1 MGKFSEN
8 RLKLSTFKLNALLD
22 ITLAINDNVS
32 TSELIRRYEKL
43 LTDDLD
49 IGKVIVLKYS
59 DKWECLLNSGYSNLF
74 FDRIDIE
81 RDLLPYDEISFITS
95 EPQRFPEL
103 VDIVIPVSHKDQAIA
118 YVLIGDIEEEGEGVS
133 PIIKHLRFIQTLSN
147 IITVAIENKRLFQE
161 SLRQE
166 ALKREMELASRMQTM
181 LIPAREKLPSHEWIR
196 MKAFYHPHFEV
207 GGDYYDVIQLSR
219 DEVGFCIADVSGKGI
234 SAAILMSN
242 FQANL
247 RALYTAPQ
255 TLTDTLRRLNER
267 VMNSAKG
274 EKFITL
280 FIARYHFRTRELKY
294 VNAGHNPPFLYEM
307 NSGKLTQLASGCV
320 GMGMLDELPFVNEAA
335 VTLDEPAKL
344 FCYTDGLVEV
354 IQDSGVEFG
363 TGDIEKEIANTRS
376 LEENITTIIDKQK
389 ILEGSTAIFDD
400 ISIIGAEFPGKN
412 GFSG

>member
-1 MGKFSEN
+1 MAKFSEN

-32 TSELIRRYEKL
+32 TSELIRRYEKM

-49 IGKVIVLKYS
+49 IGKVIVLKFS
-59 DKWECLLNSGYSNLF
+59 DKWECLLNSGFGNDF
-74 FDRIDIE
+74 FGKVNMD
-81 RDLLPYDEISFITS
+81 RDLHIYDEISFITS
-95 EPQRFPEL
+95 EPQNFPEL
-103 VDIVIPVSHKDQAIA
+103 VDIVIPVTHKDKAIA

-166 ALKREMELASRMQTM
+166 ALKREMELASKMQTM
-181 LIPAREKLPSHEWIR
+181 LIPEKERLPDHEYIR
-196 MKAFYHPHFEV
+196 MKAFYHPHFDV
-207 GGDYYDVIQLSR
+207 GGDYYDVIDLGKE
-219 DEVGFCIADVSGKGI
+219 EVGFCIADVSGKGI

-247 RALYTAPQ
+247 RALYTPEQ
-255 TLTDTLRRLNER
+255 SLKDTLKRLNAS
-267 VMNSAKG
+267 VMSSAKG

-280 FIARYHFRTRELKY
+280 FIARYHFKTRELAY
-294 VNAGHNPPFLYEM
+294 VNAGHNPPFLYKKE
-307 NSGKLTQLASGCV
+307 SGELIQLSTGCV
-320 GMGMLDELPFVNEAA
+320 GMGMLDELPFVNEGSIK
-335 VTLDEPAKL
+335 LEESSKL

-354 IQDSGVEFG
+354 IQDTGVEFG
-363 TGDIEKEIANTRS
+363 TEDLEKELANPDS
-376 LEENITTIIDKQK
+376 LENNINTIIEKQK
-389 ILEGSTAIFDD
+389 ILEGSAAIFDD

-412 GFSG
+412 GFS

>member
-49 IGKVIVLKYS
+49 IGKVIVLKFS
-59 DKWECLLNSGYSNLF
+59 DKWECLLNSGFGHHF
-74 FDRIDIE
+74 FGQVDME
-81 RDLLPYDEISFITS
+81 RDLHVYDEISFITS
-95 EPQRFPEL
+95 EPQEFPEL
-103 VDIVIPVSHKDQAIA
+103 VDIVIPVTHKDKAIA

-161 SLRQE
+161 TLRQE

-181 LIPAREKLPSHEWIR
+181 LIPAKEKLPDHAYIR

-207 GGDYYDVIQLSR
+207 GGDYYDVIELS
-219 DEVGFCIADVSGKGI
+219 DEEVGFCIADVSGKGI

-247 RALYTAPQ
+247 RALFTSEQ
-255 TLTDTLRRLNER
+255 NLTDTLIRLNDS

-280 FIARYHFRTRELKY
+280 FIARYHYHTRELTY
-294 VNAGHNPPFLYEM
+294 VNAGHNPPFLYEP
-307 NSGKLTQLASGCV
+307 GPKKLSQLASGCV
-320 GMGMLDELPFVNEAA
+320 GMGMLDELPFVNEGSVQLNHA
-335 VTLDEPAKL
+335 AKL

-363 TGDIEKEIANTRS
+363 TEDLEKQLRNEQS
-376 LEENITTIIDKQK
+376 LEANITDIIARQK
-389 ILEGSTAIFDD
+389 IIEGSAAIFDD
-400 ISIIGAEFPGKN
+400 ISIIGAEFPGEE
-412 GFSG
+412 GF

>member
-32 TSELIRRYEKL
+32 TSELIRRYEKM

-49 IGKVIVLKYS
+49 IGKVIVLKFS
-59 DKWECLLNSGYSNLF
+59 DKWDCLLNSGFGNKF
-74 FDRIDIE
+74 FEKVDMK

-95 EPQRFPEL
+95 EPQHFPEL
-103 VDIVIPVSHKDQAIA
+103 VDIVIPVSHKDEAIA
-118 YVLIGDIEEEGEGVS
+118 FVLIGDIEEEGEGVS

-166 ALKREMELASRMQTM
+166 ALKREMELASKMQNM
-181 LIPAREKLPSHEWIR
+181 LIPTEEKLPSHRFIR

-207 GGDYYDVIQLSR
+207 GGDYYDVIQLSEN
-219 DEVGFCIADVSGKGI
+219 EVGFCIADVSGKGI

-247 RALYTAPQ
+247 RALFTAGQ
-255 TLTDTLRRLNER
+255 GLTATLEKLNER

-280 FIARYHFRTRELKY
+280 FIARYHYKTRELRY
-294 VNAGHNPPFLYEM
+294 VNAGHNPPLMYELESK
-307 NSGKLTQLASGCV
+307 NLTQLGSGCV
-320 GMGMLDELPFVNEAA
+320 GMGMLDKLPFVNEA
-335 VTLDEPAKL
+335 VVKLDKAAKL

-354 IQDSGVEFG
+354 IQDTGVEFG
-363 TGDIEKEIANTRS
+363 TENLEKEFTNERS
-376 LEENITTIIDKQK
+376 LEDNIQTIIKNQK
-389 ILEGSTAIFDD
+389 ILEGSAAIFDD
-400 ISIIGAEFPGKN
+400 ISIIGAEFPGIN
-412 GFSG
+412 EFA

>member
-32 TSELIRRYEKL
+32 TSELIRRYEKM

-49 IGKVIVLKYS
+49 IGKVIVLKFS
-59 DKWECLLNSGYSNLF
+59 DKWECLLNSGFGNKF
-74 FDRIDIE
+74 FEEINME
-81 RDLLPYDEISFITS
+81 RDLLIYDEISFITS
-95 EPQRFPEL
+95 EPQHFPEL
-103 VDIVIPVSHKDQAIA
+103 VDIVIPVHHKDEAIA
-118 YVLIGDIEEEGEGVS
+118 FVLIGDIEEEGEGVS

-166 ALKREMELASRMQTM
+166 ALKREMELASKMQNM
-181 LIPAREKLPSHEWIR
+181 LIPAKERLPSNDFIR

-207 GGDYYDVIQLSR
+207 GGDYYDVIQLSE

-247 RALYTAPQ
+247 RALFSADQ
-255 TLTDTLRRLNER
+255 GLTDTLNRLNER

-280 FIARYHFRTRELKY
+280 FIARYHFKTRELKY
-294 VNAGHNPPFLYEM
+294 INAGHNPPLMYELE
-307 NSGKLTQLASGCV
+307 SGKLSTLGSGCV
-320 GMGMLDELPFVNEAA
+320 GMGMLDDLPFVNEA
-335 VTLDEPAKL
+335 VVKMDKTAKL

-354 IQDSGVEFG
+354 IQDSGIEFG
-363 TGDIEKEIANTRS
+363 TENLEKELTNSRS
-376 LEENITTIIDKQK
+376 LEDNIQTIIDNQE
-389 ILEGSTAIFDD
+389 IMEGSAAIFDD
-400 ISIIGAEFPGKN
+400 ISIIGAEFPGTK
-412 GFSG
+412 GFN

>member
-8 RLKLSTFKLNALLD
+8 RLKISTFKLNALLD

-32 TSELIRRYEKL
+32 TTELIRRYEKM

-49 IGKVIVLKYS
+49 IGKVIVLKFGNR
-59 DKWECLLNSGYSNLF
+59 WECLLNSGYGNSF
-74 FDRIDIE
+74 FGKVDIE
-81 RDLLPYDEISFITS
+81 RDLMIYEEISFITS
-95 EPQRFPEL
+95 EPQHFPEL
-103 VDIVIPVSHKDQAIA
+103 VDIVIPVSHKDKPIA

-166 ALKREMELASRMQTM
+166 ALKREMELASKMQNM
-181 LIPAREKLPSHEWIR
+181 LIPTSEKLPSNEFIR
-196 MKAFYHPHFEV
+196 MTAFYHPHFDV
-207 GGDYYDVIQLSR
+207 GGDYYDVIQLSKH
-219 DEVGFCIADVSGKGI
+219 EVGFCIADVSGKGI

-247 RALYTAPQ
+247 RALYTADQ
-255 TLTDTLRRLNER
+255 EIKDTLTKLNQS

-280 FIARYHFRTRELKY
+280 FIARYNFKTRELTY
-294 VNAGHNPPFLYEM
+294 VNAGHNPPFLYEPG
-307 NSGKLTQLASGCV
+307 SEKLAQLDSGCV
-320 GMGMLDELPFVNEAA
+320 GMGMLDELPFINVGSIR
-335 VTLDEPAKL
+335 VDEPSKL

-363 TGDIEKEIANTRS
+363 TEDLEKELCNPDS
-376 LEENITTIIDKQK
+376 LEENIRTIIENQK
-389 ILEGSTAIFDD
+389 IMEGSAAIFDD

-412 GFSG
+412 GSF

>member
-1 MGKFSEN
+1 MGKFSDN
-8 RLKLSTFKLNALLD
+8 RLKISTFKLNALLD

-32 TSELIRRYEKL
+32 VTELIRRYEKM

-49 IGKVIVLKYS
+49 IGKVIVLKFS
-59 DKWECLLNSGYSNLF
+59 DKWECLLNSGFANSF
-74 FDRIDIE
+74 FGKVDVE
-81 RDLLPYDEISFITS
+81 RDLDIYDEISFITS
-95 EPQRFPEL
+95 EPQHFPEL
-103 VDIVIPVSHKDQAIA
+103 VDIVIPVTHKDKAIA

-166 ALKREMELASRMQTM
+166 ALKKEMELASKMQSM
-181 LIPAREKLPSHEWIR
+181 LIPTSEKLPSHDFIR
-196 MKAFYHPHFEV
+196 MQAFYHPHFEV
-207 GGDYYDVIQLSR
+207 GGDYYDVIQLSKN
-219 DEVGFCIADVSGKGI
+219 DVGFCIADVSGKGI

-247 RALYTAPQ
+247 RALYTADQ
-255 TLTDTLRRLNER
+255 SLTDTLTRLNKS
-267 VMNSAKG
+267 VLNSAEG

-280 FIARYHFRTRELKY
+280 FIARYNYQTRKLTY
-294 VNAGHNPPFLYEM
+294 VNAGHNPPFLYEFG
-307 NSGKLTQLASGCV
+307 SEKLSQLDSGCV
-320 GMGMLDELPFVNEAA
+320 GMGMLDELPFINEASL
-335 VTLDEPAKL
+335 TLDQPSKL

-363 TGDIEKEIANTRS
+363 TEDLEKELCNPDS
-376 LEENITTIIDKQK
+376 LEDNIATIIENQK
-389 ILEGSTAIFDD
+389 IMEGSAAIFDD

-412 GFSG
+412 GFS

>member
-1 MGKFSEN
+1 MAKFSEN
-8 RLKLSTFKLNALLD
+8 RLKLSTFKLNSLLD
-22 ITLAINDNVS
+22 ITLAINDNVA
-32 TSELIRRYEKL
+32 TSELIRRYEKM

-49 IGKVIVLKYS
+49 IGKVIVLKFS
-59 DKWECLLNSGYSNLF
+59 DKWECLLNSGYGNDF
-74 FDRIDIE
+74 FGMVNME
-81 RDLLPYDEISFITS
+81 RDLHIYDEISFITS
-95 EPQRFPEL
+95 EPQNFPEL
-103 VDIVIPVSHKDQAIA
+103 VDIVIPVTHKDKAIA

-181 LIPAREKLPSHEWIR
+181 LIPEKERLPDHKNIR
-196 MKAFYHPHFEV
+196 MRAFYHPHFDV
-207 GGDYYDVIQLSR
+207 GGDYYDVIELS
-219 DEVGFCIADVSGKGI
+219 DHEVGFCIADVSGKGI

-247 RALYTAPQ
+247 RALFTVDHG
-255 TLTDTLRRLNER
+255 LKDTLKRLNNS

-280 FIARYHFRTRELKY
+280 FIARYNFNTRKLNY
-294 VNAGHNPPFLYEM
+294 VNAGHNPPFLYKIEA
-307 NSGKLTQLASGCV
+307 GELIQLSTGCV
-320 GMGMLDELPFVNEAA
+320 GMGMLDELPFVNEE
-335 VTLDEPAKL
+335 TIQLDERAKL

-363 TGDIEKEIANTRS
+363 TENLEKELANPDS
-376 LEENITTIIDKQK
+376 LEDNINTIIEKQK
-389 ILEGSTAIFDD
+389 ILEGSAAIFDD
-400 ISIIGAEFPGKN
+400 ISIIGAEFPGKK
-412 GFSG
+412 GFT

>member
-1 MGKFSEN
+1 MGKISDN

-32 TSELIRRYEKL
+32 TSELIRRYEKM

-59 DKWECLLNSGYSNLF
+59 DKWECLLNSGFGTKF
-74 FDRIDIE
+74 FQKVDVE
-81 RDLLPYDEISFITS
+81 RDLLPFDEISFITS
-95 EPQRFPEL
+95 EPQHFPEL
-103 VDIVIPVSHKDQAIA
+103 VDIVIPVSHKDKAVA
-118 YVLIGDIEEEGEGVS
+118 FVLIGDIEEEGEGVS

-147 IITVAIENKRLFQE
+147 IIVVAIENKRLFQE

-166 ALKREMELASRMQTM
+166 ALKREMELASKMQNM
-181 LIPAREKLPSHEWIR
+181 LIPEKEKLPSNKHISIV
-196 MKAFYHPHFEV
+196 AFYHPHFEV
-207 GGDYYDVIQLSR
+207 GGDYYDVIQLSK

-242 FQANL
+242 FQANVH
-247 RALYTAPQ
+247 ALFKDSKGLTE
-255 TLTDTLRRLNER
+255 TLHRLNSS

-280 FIARYHFRTRELKY
+280 FIAKYNYLTRELRY
-294 VNAGHNPPFLYEM
+294 INAGHNPPLLYEPG
-307 NSGKLTQLASGCV
+307 SKQLTQLSSGCV
-320 GMGMLDELPFVNEAA
+320 GMGMLDDLPFVNEA
-335 VTLDEPAKL
+335 VVKLDKPAKL

-363 TGDIEKEIANTRS
+363 TENLEKELINNRS
-376 LEENITTIIDKQK
+376 LEENIHAIIASQK
-389 ILEGSTAIFDD
+389 ILEGSAAIFDD
-400 ISIIGAEFPGKN
+400 ISIIGAQFPGVK
-412 GFSG
+412 GFS

>member
-59 DKWECLLNSGYSNLF
+59 DKWECLLNSGYSNRF
-74 FDRIDIE
+74 FDRIDIV

-166 ALKREMELASRMQTM
+166 AMKREMELASRMQNM
-181 LIPAREKLPSHEWIR
+181 LIPATEKLPSHEWIR

-207 GGDYYDVIQLSR
+207 GGDYYDVIQLGR

-247 RALYTAPQ
+247 RALFTSGQ
-255 TLTDTLRRLNER
+255 NLTNTLKRLNER

-280 FIARYHFRTRELKY
+280 FIARYHFKTRELNY
-294 VNAGHNPPFLYEM
+294 VNAGHNPPFLYEI
-307 NSGKLTQLASGCV
+307 NSEKLSQLASGCV
-320 GMGMLDELPFVNEAA
+320 GMGMLDELPFVNEARI
-335 VTLDEPAKL
+335 TLD
-344 FCYTDGLVEV
+344 
-354 IQDSGVEFG
+354 
-363 TGDIEKEIANTRS
+363 
-376 LEENITTIIDKQK
+376 
-389 ILEGSTAIFDD
+389 
-400 ISIIGAEFPGKN
+400 
-412 GFSG
+412 

>member
-1 MGKFSEN
+1 MGKFSDN

-32 TSELIRRYEKL
+32 TSELIRRYEKM

-49 IGKVIVLKYS
+49 IGKVIVLKFS
-59 DKWECLLNSGYSNLF
+59 DKWECLLNSGFGTRF
-74 FDRIDIE
+74 FEKVDME
-81 RDLLPYDEISFITS
+81 RDLLPFEEISFITS
-95 EPQRFPEL
+95 EPQHFPEL
-103 VDIVIPVSHKDQAIA
+103 VDIVIPVSHKDKAIA
-118 YVLIGDIEEEGEGVS
+118 FVLIGDIEEEGEGVS

-161 SLRQE
+161 TLRQE
-166 ALKREMELASRMQTM
+166 ALKREMELASKMQTM
-181 LIPAREKLPSHEWIR
+181 LIPEKEKLPSNEHIR
-196 MKAFYHPHFEV
+196 IEAFYHPHFEV

-247 RALYTAPQ
+247 RALFTADKNLTE
-255 TLTDTLRRLNER
+255 TLHKLNKS

-280 FIARYHFRTRELKY
+280 FIARYHYGTRELKY
-294 VNAGHNPPFLYEM
+294 VNAGHNPPLLYKPG
-307 NSGKLTQLASGCV
+307 SKKLTPLSSGCV
-320 GMGMLDELPFVNEAA
+320 GMGMLDELPFVNEAL
-335 VTLDEPAKL
+335 VPMEEPAKL

-363 TGDIEKEIANTRS
+363 TENLEKELTNDRA
-376 LEENITTIIDKQK
+376 LEDNILTIIEKQK
-389 ILEGSTAIFDD
+389 ILEGSASIFDD
-400 ISIIGAEFPGKN
+400 ISIIGAQFPGAE
-412 GFSG
+412 GFN